1 MKKITI
7 TDSYITLGQVL
18 KFSSIASSGS
28 EAKLYILQEQ
38 VLVNGN
44 IETRR
49 GRKLYPGDIVTVDT
63 HSFEIA

>member
-7 TDSYITLGQVL
+7 TDSYITLGQFL

-38 VLVNGN
+38 VLVNRK